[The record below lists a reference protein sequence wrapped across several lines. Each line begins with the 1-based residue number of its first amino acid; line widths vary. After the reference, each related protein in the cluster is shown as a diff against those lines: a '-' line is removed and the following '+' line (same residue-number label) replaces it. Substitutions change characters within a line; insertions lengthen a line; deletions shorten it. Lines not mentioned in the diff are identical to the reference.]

1 MIKKFAIGSQQ
12 MILDTATSGEAAF
25 WKFLAKQTWEP
36 GTFKTFDRF
45 IGKNSVCLDIGCWIG
60 VTTIY
65 IAKLA
70 DRVYGVEANPI
81 SYEMC
86 RKNLLLNPEIKN
98 CTVYNGAIYDKNGSI
113 TIYNDSDIE
122 TASGSSL
129 ISSNK
134 NAKHCWT
141 VPALTFSQY
150 LQDNALSKVDFI
162 KMDIE
167 GAGAAVLSEMRG
179 YIAEQHPVMH
189 ISLHPYN
196 LPEKRKAL
204 ENIVG
209 ILGSYKYHYDERG
222 RQVALPQYIKK
233 MTGFISAKIKNI
245 GSFSV
250 TVTNTQW

>member
-45 IGKNSVCLDIGCWIG
+45 IGKNSVCLDI
-60 VTTIY
+60 
-65 IAKLA
+65 
-70 DRVYGVEANPI
+70 
-81 SYEMC
+81 
-86 RKNLLLNPEIKN
+86 
-98 CTVYNGAIYDKNGSI
+98 
-113 TIYNDSDIE
+113 
-122 TASGSSL
+122 
-129 ISSNK
+129 
-134 NAKHCWT
+134 
-141 VPALTFSQY
+141 
-150 LQDNALSKVDFI
+150 
-162 KMDIE
+162 E
-167 GAGAAVLSEMRG
+167 GAEAAVLSEMRG